1 MPELPEVEAWVR
13 ELDPLV
19 SRSPILQAGP
29 AHIATLKTFDPP
41 LRELDGRRF
50 EGARRR
56 GKWLLFPTQDGE
68 LQLRIHLMSAGRI
81 RHQAAGKKGPKM
93 PAFRLRFEDGGELIL
108 TEGGPKKRAGVWLRR
123 PSRQRP
129 SWLTSGRR
137 RSGSAWP
144 SYARSSPATTG
155 GCTRS
160 CATSGR
166 SRESAGRTR
175 TKSSIARNSRR
186 SRSRASSARRRSS
199 AWQPRSTRT

>member
-56 GKWLLFPTQDGE
+56 GKWLLFPTKDGE

-81 RHQAAGKKGPKM
+81 RHLAAGKKGPKT

-108 TEGGPKKRAGVWLRR
+108 TEGGPKKRAGVSLET
-123 PSRQRP
+123 PEHTEAELAHIGPEALGLSA
-129 SWLTSGRR
+129 GR
-137 RSGSAWP
+137 
-144 SYARSSPATTG
+144 YARSSPATTG
-155 GCTRS
+155 GCTP
-160 CATSGR
+160 CYATSGR
-166 SRESAGRTR
+166 SRASVERTR
-175 TKSSIARNSRR
+175 TACSIVRSSRR
-186 SRSRASSARRRSS
+186 SRSRAS
-199 AWQPRSTRT
+199 